1 VIKYENVNTKGTK
14 QGYRIR
20 SYLKLMVNRLNIL
33 KVLPLFIPFENLA
46 KKSFHGG
53 FHMPID

>member
-20 SYLKLMVNRLNIL
+20 SYLKLMVNRLNVL

-46 KKSFHGG
+46 NKSFHGG